1 MPAKPPMAEKITPEN
16 DKIPAPHKPGM
27 NPPIVEP
34 INKPIQ
40 IKGLDFIIKV

>member
-1 MPAKPPMAEKITPEN
+1 
-16 DKIPAPHKPGM
+16 M